1 MNRHLLRGLLAMYPR
16 TFRDRYG
23 AELAR
28 LTDELISAG
37 EITPLLAVLNLA
49 GGAALEWGRVLTGSR
64 RAALAVSAA
73 AVMAAAGSLVVAA
86 VGLFYVAG
94 HAQPPSKAVS
104 VRIVGAP
111 AAIALPAVSCAVKV
125 TPAGQGSVQVIVGI
139 PASKLGQVAV
149 SKPGQVAVSKPG
161 HVAAAVAPVVVLLPG
176 TLSIQ
181 SGSLPSQVP
190 VSVRVGSAGQCVI
203 KLSPPPRPVVPKG

>member
-125 TPAGQGSVQVIVGI
+125 TPAGQGSVQFIVGI
-139 PASKLGQVAV
+139 PA

-161 HVAAAVAPVVVLLPG
+161 HVAAAVAPVAVLLPG

>member
-73 AVMAAAGSLVVAA
+73 AVMAAAGSIVVAA

-94 HAQPPSKAVS
+94 HARPPSKAVS

-111 AAIALPAVSCAVKV
+111 AAIALPAVGCPVKV

-139 PASKLGQVAV
+139 PASK
-149 SKPGQVAVSKPG
+149 PGQVVVSKPG

>member
-139 PASKLGQVAV
+139 PASK
-149 SKPGQVAVSKPG
+149 PGQVVVSKPG

>member
-94 HAQPPSKAVS
+94 HAQPPSKAIS

-111 AAIALPAVSCAVKV
+111 AAIALPAVGCAVKV
-125 TPAGQGSVQVIVGI
+125 TPAGQGSVQVIIGI
-139 PASKLGQVAV
+139 PAFKPGPVAV
-149 SKPGQVAVSKPG
+149 SKPGQ
-161 HVAAAVAPVVVLLPG
+161 VAAAVAPVVVLLPG

-203 KLSPPPRPVVPKG
+203 KLSPPPRPVVLKG